1 MWIHL
6 IKSANKGGSFSQRL
20 LSMRRIQW
28 KILLIRLRV
37 EFFLH
42 EATVE
47 GWKINKLQTTYFT
60 TEILYNEYE
69 LTIPY
74 ISKCL
79 SFSIPFFVLVF
90 IDSL

>member
-47 GWKINKLQTTYFT
+47 G
-60 TEILYNEYE
+60 
-69 LTIPY
+69 
-74 ISKCL
+74 
-79 SFSIPFFVLVF
+79 
-90 IDSL
+90 

>member
-1 MWIHL
+1 L
-6 IKSANKGGSFSQRL
+6 VYEKN
-20 LSMRRIQW
+20 SMKDFAYTFTSRI
-28 KILLIRLRV
+28 L
-37 EFFLH
+37 FLH

-69 LTIPY
+69 LNIPY